1 MNAAFG
7 ALRGLKVVDLT
18 QMLAGPFCTQ
28 LLADHGADVIKVE
41 SPEGD
46 MTRPAGPFRPEDTER
61 NFGGYYCSI
70 NRNKRSIVV
79 DLKREEGREIVR
91 ALVSRADVL
100 VENYRAGVMER
111 LGLSYETLADINP
124 RLVYAS
130 IRGFGDPRTA
140 ESPYVDWP
148 AFDVVA
154 QAMGGMMGVTGPDRD
169 HPTKIGPGI
178 GDTVPALF
186 AAFGILAAVI
196 RARET
201 GAGQYV
207 DVGMVDSVLALS
219 ERIVYQHSITGA
231 VPGPEGNHHPM
242 ISPFGLFP
250 AADGHIAIACHQDG
264 FWKTLCEAL
273 DLGDLLVDPR
283 FSDFRARAANR
294 KALEDVLAART
305 AGMTKADLA
314 GRLGGRV
321 PFGPVLNAAE
331 IAADPHFAVR
341 EMVVPVTHPGHHA
354 PVSLAGVPVRM
365 SATPGGIHRRAPW
378 LGEDTE
384 AVLREAGFD
393 ADRIASLVRADIV
406 RRHEADHDTETATEK
421 EARP

>member
-1 MNAAFG
+1 MTGPFG
-7 ALRGLKVVDLT
+7 ALQGLKVVDLT
-18 QMLAGPFCTQ
+18 QMLAGPYCTQ
-28 LLADHGADVIKVE
+28 LLADHGAEVIKIE

-46 MTRPAGPFRPEDTER
+46 MTRPAGPFRPEDEGR
-61 NFGGYYCSI
+61 AFGGYYCSI
-70 NRNKRSIVV
+70 NRNKRSLVV
-79 DLKREEGREIVR
+79 DLKRDEGRAIVLSL
-91 ALVSRADVL
+91 AAKADIV

-111 LGLSYETLADINP
+111 LGLAYETLAALNP

-140 ESPYVDWP
+140 ASPYVDWP

-169 HPTKIGPGI
+169 HPTKIGPGV

-201 GAGQYV
+201 GQGQYV

-231 VPGPEGNHHPM
+231 APGPEGNHHPM

-250 AADGHIAIACHQDG
+250 AADGHVALACQQDA
-264 FWKTLCEAL
+264 FWKILCEAL
-273 DLGDLLVDPR
+273 DLDEMAADPR
-283 FSDFRARAANR
+283 FADFRARVKNR
-294 KALEDVLAART
+294 KALESALAART
-305 AGMTKADLA
+305 ATLTKAELA
-314 GRLGGRV
+314 RRLGGKV
-321 PFGPVLNAAE
+321 PFGPVLDAAE
-331 IAADPHFAVR
+331 IAADPHFAAR
-341 EMVVPVTHPGHHA
+341 EMVVPVLHPGHRA
-354 PVSLAGVPVRM
+354 PIALAGVPVRM
-365 SATPGGIHRRAPW
+365 SGTPGGIRRRAPW
-378 LGEDTE
+378 HGEDTE

-393 ADRIASLVRADIV
+393 EARIAAWRAAGVVRQ
-406 RRHEADHDTETATEK
+406 HEEQT
-421 EARP
+421 